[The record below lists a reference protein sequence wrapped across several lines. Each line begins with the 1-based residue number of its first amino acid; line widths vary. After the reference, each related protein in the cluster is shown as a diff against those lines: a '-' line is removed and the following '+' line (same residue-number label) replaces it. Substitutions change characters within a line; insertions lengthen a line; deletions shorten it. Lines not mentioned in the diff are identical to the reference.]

1 MIQRTPN
8 AISSVITGAAAALW
22 LGCSVTSHA
31 TQPAQLGTQRTLAV
45 LESVLDEPGPIEVET
60 IAAGDWHVPLS
71 GLLNLD
77 DPSAQA
83 AGLGDREEPIEI
95 YVHALR
101 HPRFGL
107 FLIDSGVEAALAG
120 DRDRAAIGGLVA
132 SVAGLDEL
140 KVRLDTRTWL
150 AQAAEPLRGVL
161 LTHLHLD
168 HVMGLPDVP
177 AGTPIFTGP
186 GEAQA
191 TSFENLFVQSTTDR
205 ELAGH
210 APLSEWAFA
219 AGQSSSNVTREG
231 IAAVL
236 DVFGDGSLWAL
247 HVPGHTPG
255 STAYLARS
263 PSGPVLFTGDA
274 CHTAWGWQHGVE
286 PGSFSSDQPRS
297 RESLLAL
304 RALAERHPSIDVRLG
319 HQSLKP
325 APLAG
330 AGAER
335 ERGEPSRSVP
345 VP

>member
-1 MIQRTPN
+1 MLQPKPIVT
-8 AISSVITGAAAALW
+8 SSVITAAAALW
-22 LGCSVTSHA
+22 LAGCAVTSHGA
-31 TQPAQLGTQRTLAV
+31 QPAQLGTTSTLAA
-45 LESVLDEPGPIEVET
+45 LEDLVDQPGPIEVET
-60 IAAGDWHVPLS
+60 VVAGEWHVPLS

-77 DPSAQA
+77 DPSARA
-83 AGLGDREEPIEI
+83 AGLDDREEPIQI

-107 FLIDSGVEAALAG
+107 FIVDSGVEAALGG
-120 DRDRAAIGGLVA
+120 DRAQAAIGGLVA
-132 SVAGLDEL
+132 NAAGLDDL
-140 KVRLDTRTWL
+140 KVRLDTRTFL
-150 AQAAEPLRGVL
+150 ARQKEPLRGVL

-219 AGQSSSNVTREG
+219 ARESTRGGAPSEG
-231 IAAVL
+231 VAAVL

-263 PSGPVLFTGDA
+263 PTGPVLFTGDA
-274 CHTAWGWQHGVE
+274 CHTAWGWEHAVE
-286 PGSFSSDQPRS
+286 PGSFSSDPARS
-297 RESLLAL
+297 RSSLLAL
-304 RALAERHPSIDVRLG
+304 RALAERHPSLGVRLG

-325 APLAG
+325 STVASDG
-330 AGAER
+330 AGDEGGRTAE
-335 ERGEPSRSVP
+335 
-345 VP
+345 

>member
-1 MIQRTPN
+1 MSQTSPC
-8 AISSVITGAAAALW
+8 AVSSVITAATLW
-22 LGCSVTSHA
+22 LCGCAVTSHGA
-31 TQPAQLGTQRTLAV
+31 QPAQLGTPRPLSALEAV
-45 LESVLDEPGPIEVET
+45 VDQPGPIEVET
-60 IAAGDWHVPLS
+60 IVAGDWHVPLS

-83 AGLGDREEPIEI
+83 AGLEDREEPIEI
-95 YVHALR
+95 YAHALR
-101 HPRFGL
+101 HPQFGS
-107 FLIDSGVEAALAG
+107 FLIDSGVESALAG
-120 DRDRAAIGGLVA
+120 DRDQAAIGGLVA
-132 SVAGLDEL
+132 SVAGLDAL

-150 AQAAEPLRGVL
+150 SRQSEPLRGVL

-168 HVMGLPDVP
+168 HIMGLPDVP

-205 ELAGH
+205 ELAAH
-210 APLSEWAFA
+210 APLSEWAFGAAASA
-219 AGQSSSNVTREG
+219 AGGASEG

-263 PSGPVLFTGDA
+263 PTGPVLFTGDA

-286 PGSFSSDQPRS
+286 PGTFSSDRARS
-297 RESLLAL
+297 RGSLLAL
-304 RALAERHPSIDVRLG
+304 RALAERHPGIEVRLG

-325 APLAG
+325 AGLASAG
-330 AGAER
+330 ARDGRGAQ
-335 ERGEPSRSVP
+335 SRSTQGR
-345 VP
+345 

>member
-1 MIQRTPN
+1 MVHATSV
-8 AISSVITGAAAALW
+8 AISSVFSAAATALC
-22 LGCSVTSHA
+22 LAGCAVTSHGV
-31 TQPAQLGTQRTLAV
+31 QPAQLGEASTLAA
-45 LESVLDEPGPIEVET
+45 LEAVVGQPGPIEIET
-60 IAAGDWHVPLS
+60 LAAGDWHVPLS

-83 AGLGDREEPIEI
+83 AGLTDREEPIQI
-95 YVHALR
+95 YLHALR
-101 HPRFGL
+101 HPTFGL
-107 FLIDSGVEAALAG
+107 FVIDSGVEAALAG
-120 DRDRAAIGGLVA
+120 DREQAAIGGLVA
-132 SVAGLDEL
+132 NVAGLDDL

-150 AQAAEPLRGVL
+150 ARQKEPLRGVL

-168 HVMGLPDVP
+168 HVMGLPDVSG
-177 AGTPIFTGP
+177 GTPIFTGP

-210 APLSEWAFA
+210 APLSEWAFGA
-219 AGQSSSNVTREG
+219 DVSAQGGDGAG

-263 PSGPVLFTGDA
+263 PGGPVLFTGDA
-274 CHTAWGWQHGVE
+274 CHTAWGWEHAVE
-286 PGSFSSDQPRS
+286 PGTFSSDQPRS
-297 RESLLAL
+297 RVSLLAL

-325 APLAG
+325 AAVAS

-335 ERGEPSRSVP
+335 GEQSRSARAR
-345 VP
+345 